1 MIRRW
6 LAALM
11 VEAFQR
17 ELEAARQA
25 GYSDGIEVGYTRGL
39 EESVDSVVAAVGYRR
54 GAALRGAK
62 DSFRHLMLDHEF
74 MK

>member
-1 MIRRW
+1 MRRW

-17 ELEAARQA
+17 ELEAAHRT
-25 GYSDGIEVGYTRGL
+25 GYADGIEVGYARGV
-39 EESVDSVVAAVGYRR
+39 EENVDSVVAAVGYRR
-54 GAALRGAK
+54 GVARRGAK
-62 DSFRHLMLDHEF
+62 DSFRVLMTDHEF

>member
-1 MIRRW
+1 MRRW

-17 ELEAARQA
+17 ELSNAHET
-25 GYSDGIEVGYTRGL
+25 GYADGVEVGYARGL
-39 EESVDSVVAAVGYRR
+39 EESVDSVVAAIGYRR
-54 GAALRGAK
+54 GVALRGAK
-62 DSFRHLMLDHEF
+62 DSFRVLMTDHEF